1 MSYNEPETNEEYEAC
16 DDARTLA
23 RAEEIRGDKQ
33 RVSRA
38 REAAKALA
46 EKELEEATAMK
57 KIAAEAWPM
66 DYSEQ
71 GRKTA

>member
-38 REAAKALA
+38 REAAKADT
-46 EKELEEATAMK
+46 EKKMSD
-57 KIAAEAWPM
+57 
-66 DYSEQ
+66 DYEHGQSQ
-71 GRKTA
+71 GNAL